1 MQLDEKH
8 NVFPEEIR
16 NMSAAEKFEI
26 LLEEHLSTLKL
37 EKGAVVKAKILKITT
52 KQVIVDA
59 GLKTEDIIPIEEF
72 RKEPVS
78 QGDIIE
84 VAIVSVENGF
94 GETRLSRTLARRAQ
108 LWTVLTEA
116 YKTGEIVEG
125 VILQSVNGG
134 FIVSFE
140 DTVYGFLP
148 RSQVDV
154 KPIRDPSYLQDKPIA
169 FKVVK
174 IDNVRNNVVVSR
186 RAVLEGNSA
195 ADQKA
200 KFDELQEGQEL
211 KGIVKNIQ
219 NYGVFV
225 DLGGIDGL
233 VHVTDISWK
242 RIKHPEELLQIG
254 DEIRVKVLKFDQ
266 EKTRVSLGIK
276 QLTEDP
282 WKNLAA
288 RYPTGTRIRGRVTN
302 ITDYGCFVELE
313 EGIEGL
319 VHMSEMDWTNK
330 NIHPSKVV
338 KPTQE
343 VDVMVLEL
351 DEERRRISL
360 GLKQCCENPWQE
372 FSMTHRVGETVT
384 GKTRSITDFGIFVGL
399 TGNIDG
405 LIHLSDLS
413 WTLLPED
420 AIKQYKKGQEVTAK
434 ILAIDADRERISL
447 GLKQLE
453 VDPLSEFLEL
463 HPEGSTVKGVV
474 TEISPKQATIE
485 LGTDIIG
492 TLHVSEFSHER
503 INGLDDV
510 LKVQD
515 EVEARIIRFDG
526 KNRTL
531 ILSIKALSEPSTK
544 ENTQP
549 RKQQKSFSADTSK
562 VTLGDLLKEQMKKD
576 QSE

>member
-1 MQLDEKH
+1 
-8 NVFPEEIR
+8 
-16 NMSAAEKFEI
+16 MSAAEKFEN
-26 LLEEHLSTLKL
+26 LLEETLSQIKL
-37 EKGAVVKAKILKITT
+37 QPGAVIKAKILRVTEKH
-52 KQVIVDA
+52 VVVDA

-78 QGDIIE
+78 EGNTID

-108 LWTVLTEA
+108 LWASLTEA

-125 VILQSVNGG
+125 IILQSVNGG

-174 IDNVRNNVVVSR
+174 IDNIRNNVVVSR
-186 RAVLEGNSA
+186 RAVLEATSTS
-195 ADQKA
+195 DQKA

-242 RIKHPEELLQIG
+242 RIKHPEELLHIG
-254 DEIRVKVLKFDQ
+254 DEIRVKVLKFDR
-266 EKTRVSLGIK
+266 EKNRVSLGIK
-276 QLTEDP
+276 QLSEDP

-288 RYPTGTRIRGRVTN
+288 RYPVNARVHGRVTN

-338 KPTQE
+338 KPAQE
-343 VDVMVLEL
+343 VEVMVLEI
-351 DEERRRISL
+351 DEDRRRISL
-360 GLKQCCENPWQE
+360 GIKQCCENPWQE
-372 FSMTHRVGETVT
+372 FARIHQVGQLID
-384 GKTRSITDFGIFVGL
+384 GKIRSITDFGIFVGL
-399 TGNIDG
+399 PGNIDG

-413 WTLLPED
+413 WTLPAEET
-420 AIKQYKKGQEVTAK
+420 IKSYKKGQEVTAK
-434 ILAIDADRERISL
+434 ILAIDATRERISL

-453 VDPLSEFLEL
+453 TDPISAYLEK
-463 HPEGSTVKGVV
+463 HPEGSVVKGVV
-474 TEISPKQATIE
+474 HEISPKQAMIM
-485 LGTDIIG
+485 LDKDVFG
-492 TLHVSEFSHER
+492 TLHISEFSQER
-503 INGLDDV
+503 INSLEEN
-510 LKVQD
+510 LKLQD
-515 EVEARIIRFDG
+515 ELEAKIIRFDI
-526 KNRTL
+526 KNRA
-531 ILSIKALSEPSTK
+531 IVLSVKALLAPSEKEESPSK
-544 ENTQP
+544 
-549 RKQQKSFSADTSK
+549 KQKPLGGDTSK

-576 QSE
+576 QDSSE

>member
-1 MQLDEKH
+1 MQLYKKH
-8 NVFPEEIR
+8 NVFFGR
-16 NMSAAEKFEI
+16 KMSAAEKFEN
-26 LLEEHLSTLKL
+26 LLEENLSALKM
-37 EKGAVVKAKILKITT
+37 EKGAVVKAKVLKVTA
-52 KQVIVDA
+52 KQVVVDA

-72 RKEPVS
+72 RKEEIS
-78 QGDIIE
+78 KGDVIE
-84 VAIVSVENGF
+84 VAIVSIENGF
-94 GETRLSRTLARRAQ
+94 GETRLSRTLARRAK
-108 LWTVLTEA
+108 LWTALTEA

-125 VILQSVNGG
+125 IILQSVNGG

-195 ADQKA
+195 TDQKA
-200 KFDELQEGQEL
+200 KFEELQEGQEL

-288 RYPTGTRIRGRVTN
+288 RYPTGTRTHGRVTN

-372 FSMTHRVGETVT
+372 FSISHRIGETIA
-384 GKTRSITDFGIFVGL
+384 GKIRSITDFGIFVGL
-399 TGNIDG
+399 PGNIDG

-413 WTLLPED
+413 WTLSPEE
-420 AIKQYKKGQEVTAK
+420 AIKTYKKGQEVTAK

-453 VDPLSEFLEL
+453 IDPMSEFLDK
-463 HPEGSTVKGVV
+463 HPEGSVIKGIVI
-474 TEISPKQATIE
+474 EILPKQAMID
-485 LGTDIIG
+485 LGNNIVG
-492 TLHVSEFSHER
+492 MLHVSEYSHER
-503 INGLDDV
+503 INSLEDK
-510 LKVQD
+510 LKLKD
-515 EVEARIIRFDG
+515 EVEAKIIRLDS
-526 KNRTL
+526 KNRML
-531 ILSIKALSEPSTK
+531 ILSIKALSEPLTK
-544 ENTQP
+544 DNTQP
-549 RKQQKSFSADTSK
+549 RKQSKSFAADTSK
-562 VTLGDLLKEQMKKD
+562 VTLGDLLKEQMKKG
-576 QSE
+576 QE

>member
-1 MQLDEKH
+1 
-8 NVFPEEIR
+8 
-16 NMSAAEKFEI
+16 MSTAEKFEV
-26 LLEEHLSTLKL
+26 LLEENLSTLKL
-37 EKGAVVKAKILKITT
+37 EKGSVVKAKILKIFA
-52 KQVIVDA
+52 KNVIVDA

-72 RKEPVS
+72 RQEPIS
-78 QGDIIE
+78 EGDTIE
-84 VAIVSVENGF
+84 VAIVSIENGF

-108 LWTVLTEA
+108 LWESLTEA

-125 VILQSVNGG
+125 IILQSVNGG

-174 IDNVRNNVVVSR
+174 IDNIRNNVVVSR

-200 KFDELQEGQEL
+200 KFEELQEGQEL

-242 RIKHPEELLQIG
+242 RIKHPEEVLQIG

-266 EKTRVSLGIK
+266 EKARVSLGIK

-282 WKNLAA
+282 WKNLAV
-288 RYPTGTRIRGRVTN
+288 RYPTGTRVHGRVTN

-338 KPTQE
+338 KSSQE

-351 DEERRRISL
+351 DEGRRRISL
-360 GLKQCCENPWQE
+360 GLKQCCINPWQE
-372 FSMTHRVGETVT
+372 FSISHRIGDIIE
-384 GKTRSITDFGIFVGL
+384 GKIRSITDFGAFVGL
-399 TGNIDG
+399 PGNIDG

-413 WTLLPED
+413 WTLPPEE
-420 AIKQYKKGQEVTAK
+420 AIKLYKKGQEVKAK

-447 GLKQLE
+447 GLKQME
-453 VDPLSEFLEL
+453 IDPVSQFLDK
-463 HPEGSTVKGVV
+463 HPEGSVVKGIV
-474 TEISPKQATIE
+474 TEVSPKQAMID
-485 LGTDIIG
+485 LGNNIIG
-492 TLHVSEFSHER
+492 TLYVSDFSYER
-503 INGLDDV
+503 TNSLSDK
-510 LKVQD
+510 LKVKD
-515 EVEARIIRFDG
+515 EIEAKITRFDS
-526 KNRTL
+526 KNRL
-531 ILSIKALSEPSTK
+531 VILSIKTLSEPSSVK
-544 ENTQP
+544 GNNGS
-549 RKQQKSFSADTSK
+549 KQQTKSFAGDTSK